1 MYNENEKSKTLLK
14 NVTNKNVQ
22 KKLLNYNSE
31 FKKNFE
37 EAYCI
42 LEHRIG
48 TSLKLTYKD
57 NYMIVPLSQLHKPI
71 KTTMIPDKFIRDKMN
86 KLYYYQWKPI
96 DKNQTTLFDG
106 EKND

>member
-1 MYNENEKSKTLLK
+1 MNNENQISKTLLK
-14 NVTNKNVQ
+14 NVTDKNVN
-22 KKLLNYNSE
+22 KKLLYYNSE

-48 TSLKLTYKD
+48 TYLKHNQVIELVFKD
-57 NYMIVPLSQLHKPI
+57 FVE
-71 KTTMIPDKFIRDKMN
+71 
-86 KLYYYQWKPI
+86 
-96 DKNQTTLFDG
+96 KNG

>member
-14 NVTNKNVQ
+14 NVTNKNVE

-37 EAYCI
+37 QAYCI

-48 TSLKLTYKD
+48 TYLKHNQVIELVFKD
-57 NYMIVPLSQLHKPI
+57 FVE
-71 KTTMIPDKFIRDKMN
+71 
-86 KLYYYQWKPI
+86 
-96 DKNQTTLFDG
+96 KNG
-106 EKND
+106 EKNED

>member
-1 MYNENEKSKTLLK
+1 MNNENQISKTLLK
-14 NVTNKNVQ
+14 NVTDKNVN
-22 KKLLNYNSE
+22 KKLLYYNSE

-48 TSLKLTYKD
+48 THLKHNQVIELVFKD
-57 NYMIVPLSQLHKPI
+57 FVE
-71 KTTMIPDKFIRDKMN
+71 
-86 KLYYYQWKPI
+86 
-96 DKNQTTLFDG
+96 KNG